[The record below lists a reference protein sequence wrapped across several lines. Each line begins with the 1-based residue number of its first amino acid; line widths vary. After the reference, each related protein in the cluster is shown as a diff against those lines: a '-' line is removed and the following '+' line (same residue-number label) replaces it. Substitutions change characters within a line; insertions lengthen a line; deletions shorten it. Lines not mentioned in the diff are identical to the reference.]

1 MRRENRKDDAVSP
14 VIGVMLM
21 LVVTVVIAAVVVGFS
36 TGLAGSSSTTPTA
49 MFEVS
54 SMDTGVAGLYGEEL
68 IYLNIRHKGGDAIP
82 LSDLKI
88 NLEQVGGFNSGMIRT
103 YTASDEKSHRDY
115 AYAGMVEA
123 PPGEPERY
131 AAAKAAL
138 KTNQQ
143 SFNTALTNAGK
154 DVAEYSESWKSLSYP
169 AGRGAL
175 MRYLSGLGLDSSD
188 TALSDTVKN
197 LVYNNQVMTEI
208 ETALGGKE
216 NLIFDKETGNLLG
229 GMNGIKETYP
239 ITVLGQDIPTK
250 STVST
255 GNIIHISPVTGH
267 VGDVIPAGC
276 SVKWTISYIPTN
288 SIIAKGEFEV
298 IAD

>member
-54 SMDTGVAGLYGEEL
+54 GMDTFSGPYGEEL

-82 LSDLKI
+82 LSELKI
-88 NLEQVGGFNSGMIRT
+88 NLEQVGGENSGMIRT
-103 YTASDEKSHRDY
+103 YTASDSLTNMDTSYAEWSVADPNDVNYYKSAKETLETKQPEIDAALRAASLDPAVYGNFYADDDY
-115 AYAGMVEA
+115 MGFMFQNPGLLAYMRLISEMNL
-123 PPGEPERY
+123 
-131 AAAKAAL
+131 AAK
-138 KTNQQ
+138 
-143 SFNTALTNAGK
+143 
-154 DVAEYSESWKSLSYP
+154 
-169 AGRGAL
+169 
-175 MRYLSGLGLDSSD
+175 
-188 TALSDTVKN
+188 TVK
-197 LVYNNQVMTEI
+197 EI
-208 ETALGGKE
+208 EDRYGGPE
-216 NLIFDKETGNLLG
+216 NMVFDTDGKTLLG
-229 GMNGIKETYP
+229 GLKGERMTYP
-239 ITVLGQDIPTK
+239 VTVLGQDIPTK

-288 SIIAKGEFEV
+288 SIIAKGEFDV

>member
-1 MRRENRKDDAVSP
+1 MKRENRKDDAVSP

-54 SMDTGVAGLYGEEL
+54 GMDTGVTQYGEEL

-88 NLEQVGGFNSGMIRT
+88 NLEQVGGENSGMIRT
-103 YTASDEKSHRDY
+103 YTASDSLTNMDTSCAEWSVADPNDVNYYKS
-115 AYAGMVEA
+115 
-123 PPGEPERY
+123 
-131 AAAKAAL
+131 AKETLETKQTEIDAAL
-138 KTNQQ
+138 R
-143 SFNTALTNAGK
+143 AA
-154 DVAEYSESWKSLSYP
+154 SLDP
-169 AGRGAL
+169 AVYGNFYADENYRDFMFQNLGL
-175 MRYLSGLGLDSSD
+175 MRYNRLISEMNL
-188 TALSDTVKN
+188 AARTVK
-197 LVYNNQVMTEI
+197 EI
-208 ETALGGKE
+208 EDRYGGPE
-216 NLIFDKETGNLLG
+216 NMVFDTDGKTLLG
-229 GMNGIKETYP
+229 GMNGIKDTYP

-267 VGDVIPAGC
+267 VGDVIPAGTT
-276 SVKWTISYIPTN
+276 SKWTISYIPTN

>member
-1 MRRENRKDDAVSP
+1 MKRENRKDDAVSP

-21 LVVTVVIAAVVVGFS
+21 LVVTIVIAAVVVMFS
-36 TGLAGSSSTTPTA
+36 TGLTGDTKTTPTA

-54 SMDTGVAGLYGEEL
+54 GMDTGVTGLYGEEL

-88 NLEQVGGFNSGMIRT
+88 NLEQVGGENSGMIRT
-103 YTASDEKSHRDY
+103 YTASDSLTNMDTSYAEWSVADPNDVNTYKS
-115 AYAGMVEA
+115 
-123 PPGEPERY
+123 
-131 AAAKAAL
+131 AKETLETKQTEIDAAL
-138 KTNQQ
+138 SAASLDPAVYGNFYADENYMGFMMQYPGLMAYMPLI
-143 SFNTALTNAGK
+143 SEMNTAA
-154 DVAEYSESWKSLSYP
+154 
-169 AGRGAL
+169 R
-175 MRYLSGLGLDSSD
+175 
-188 TALSDTVKN
+188 TVKE
-197 LVYNNQVMTEI
+197 TEDRY
-208 ETALGGKE
+208 GGPE
-216 NLIFDKETGNLLG
+216 NMVFDTDGKTLLG
-229 GMNGIKETYP
+229 GLKGERMTYP
-239 ITVLGQDIPTK
+239 VTVLGQTQPTK

-288 SIIAKGEFEV
+288 SVIAKGEFDV

>member
-1 MRRENRKDDAVSP
+1 MRKESRNEDAVSP

-21 LVVTVVIAAVVVGFS
+21 LVVTIVIAAVVVMFS
-36 TGLAGSSSTTPTA
+36 TGLTGDTKTTPTA

-54 SMDTGVAGLYGEEL
+54 GMDTFSGPYGEEL

-88 NLEQVGGFNSGMIRT
+88 NLEQVGGENSGMIRT
-103 YTASDEKSHRDY
+103 YTASDSLTNMDTSYAEWSVADPNDVNYYKS
-115 AYAGMVEA
+115 
-123 PPGEPERY
+123 
-131 AAAKAAL
+131 AKETLETKQTEIDAAL
-138 KTNQQ
+138 SAAGLDPAVHGNFYADDNYMGFMMQYPGLMAYMPLI
-143 SFNTALTNAGK
+143 SEMNTAA
-154 DVAEYSESWKSLSYP
+154 
-169 AGRGAL
+169 R
-175 MRYLSGLGLDSSD
+175 
-188 TALSDTVKN
+188 TVKE
-197 LVYNNQVMTEI
+197 TEDRY
-208 ETALGGKE
+208 GGPE
-216 NLIFDKETGNLLG
+216 NMVFDTDGKTLLG
-229 GMNGIKETYP
+229 GLKGERMTYP
-239 ITVLGQDIPTK
+239 VTVLGQTQPTK

-255 GNIIHISPVTGH
+255 GNIIHIVPVTGH

>member
-21 LVVTVVIAAVVVGFS
+21 LVVTIVIAAVVVMFS
-36 TGLAGSSSTTPTA
+36 TGLTGDTKTTPTA

-54 SMDTGVAGLYGEEL
+54 GMDTGVTGQYGEEL

-88 NLEQVGGFNSGMIRT
+88 NLEQVGGMNSGMIRT
-103 YTASDEKSHRDY
+103 YTASDEKLHRDY

-123 PPGEPERY
+123 PLGEPERY
-131 AAAKAAL
+131 AEAKAAL

-154 DVAEYSESWKSLSYP
+154 DVAEHGESWKSLQYP

-175 MRYLSGLGLDSSD
+175 MGYLSGLGLDSSD

-216 NLIFDKETGNLLG
+216 NLIFDNAGNLLG

-267 VGDVIPAGC
+267 VGDVIPAGTTA
-276 SVKWTISYIPTN
+276 KWTISYIPTN

>member
-21 LVVTVVIAAVVVGFS
+21 LVVTIVIAAVVVMFS
-36 TGLAGSSSTTPTA
+36 TGLTGDTKTTPTA

-54 SMDTGVAGLYGEEL
+54 GMDTFSGPYGEEL

-88 NLEQVGGFNSGMIRT
+88 NLEQVGGENSGMIRT
-103 YTASDEKSHRDY
+103 YTASDSLTNMDTSYAEWSVADPNDVNYYKS
-115 AYAGMVEA
+115 AKETL
-123 PPGEPERY
+123 ETKQPEID
-131 AAAKAAL
+131 AAL
-138 KTNQQ
+138 SAASLDPAVYGNFYADDNYMSFMQQ
-143 SFNTALTNAGK
+143 NGLMPYM
-154 DVAEYSESWKSLSYP
+154 DMMLISEMNL
-169 AGRGAL
+169 AAR
-175 MRYLSGLGLDSSD
+175 
-188 TALSDTVKN
+188 TVK
-197 LVYNNQVMTEI
+197 EI
-208 ETALGGKE
+208 EDRYGGPE
-216 NLIFDKETGNLLG
+216 NMVFDTDGKTLLG
-229 GMNGIKETYP
+229 GLMGERMTYP
-239 ITVLGQDIPTK
+239 VTVLGQTQPTK

-255 GNIIHISPVTGH
+255 GNIIHIVPVTGH

-288 SIIAKGEFEV
+288 SIIAKGEFDV

>member
-1 MRRENRKDDAVSP
+1 MKRENRKDDAVSP

-21 LVVTVVIAAVVVGFS
+21 LVVTIVIAAVVVMFS
-36 TGLAGSSSTTPTA
+36 TGLTGDTKTTPTA

-54 SMDTGVAGLYGEEL
+54 GMDTFSGPYGEEL

-88 NLEQVGGFNSGMIRT
+88 NLEQVGGENSGMIRT
-103 YTASDEKSHRDY
+103 YTASDSLTNMDTSYAEWSVADPNDVNYYKS
-115 AYAGMVEA
+115 
-123 PPGEPERY
+123 
-131 AAAKAAL
+131 AKETLETKQTEIDAAL
-138 KTNQQ
+138 SAAGLDPAVHGNFYADDNYMGFMMQYPGLMAYMPLI
-143 SFNTALTNAGK
+143 SEMNTAA
-154 DVAEYSESWKSLSYP
+154 
-169 AGRGAL
+169 R
-175 MRYLSGLGLDSSD
+175 
-188 TALSDTVKN
+188 TVKE
-197 LVYNNQVMTEI
+197 TEDRY
-208 ETALGGKE
+208 GGPE
-216 NLIFDKETGNLLG
+216 NMVFDTDGKTLLG
-229 GMNGIKETYP
+229 GLKGERMTYP
-239 ITVLGQDIPTK
+239 VTVLGQTQPTK

-255 GNIIHISPVTGH
+255 GNIIHIVPVTGH

>member
-21 LVVTVVIAAVVVGFS
+21 LVVTIVIAAVVVMFS
-36 TGLAGSSSTTPTA
+36 TGLTGDTKTTPTA

-54 SMDTGVAGLYGEEL
+54 GMDTGVTGQYGEEL

-88 NLEQVGGFNSGMIRT
+88 NLEQVGGENSGMIRT

-131 AAAKAAL
+131 AEAKAAL

-143 SFNTALTNAGK
+143 SFNAALTNAGK
-154 DVAEYSESWKSLSYP
+154 NVAEHSESWKSLSSS
-169 AGRGAL
+169 AGRGEIWE
-175 MRYLSGLGLDSSD
+175 YLSDLGLDDSD
-188 TALSDTVKN
+188 DELSTTVKN
-197 LVYNNQVMTEI
+197 LVDNNRAMTEI

-216 NLIFDKETGNLLG
+216 NLIFDKAGNLLG

-288 SIIAKGEFEV
+288 SVIAKGEFDV